1 MLPGRIEQATS
12 PAARNGHHAT
22 TVEDGEAMARNS
34 ELVRQWEILREID
47 GARNGISIPK
57 LAALR
62 GVHTRTIRR
71 DLDALGRAGFS
82 IWDDKTNGTSMW
94 KLRAKPFARLEET
107 GLGLIELCAL
117 YFSRT
122 LVDTLA
128 GAPLH
133 DDLERAFVKLE
144 RALPSGCRRFLDRL
158 PTLMKA
164 KTAGRKRRDERKLQ
178 DVLARA
184 VDASLARRRLAMR
197 YASVSS
203 ARTKDYVVEPLRL
216 VYAFGGIYLQAFV
229 PEYNEVR
236 TFSVERIRTLAVM
249 DEQFE
254 PKPMPA
260 EAFPDS
266 LGAYTG
272 KPERVEIEFS
282 AEVAEFVREREWHKS
297 QEIEERADGSIV
309 VRLNVCLDR
318 PLKQWILGFGPAA
331 RVISPEPLAAEILES
346 AEGMRA
352 RYAPRLRMLRMQAA
366 PNRRASH
373 RATLA

>member
-1 MLPGRIEQATS
+1 
-12 PAARNGHHAT
+12 
-22 TVEDGEAMARNS
+22 MARNS

-47 GARNGISIPK
+47 GARHGISIPK

-71 DLDALGRAGFS
+71 DLNALERAGFS

-122 LVDTLA
+122 LVETLA
-128 GAPLH
+128 GAPLQ

-144 RALPSGCRRFLDRL
+144 RALPPGCRRFLDRL

-164 KTAGRKRRDERKLQ
+164 KTAGRKKRDERKLQ

-203 ARTKDYVVEPLRL
+203 ARTKDYVVEPQRL
-216 VYAFGGIYLQAFV
+216 AYAFGGIYLQAFV

-272 KPERVEIEFS
+272 KPERVEIEFD
-282 AEVAEFVREREWHKS
+282 AEAAEFVKEREWHKS
-297 QEIEERADGSIV
+297 QEIEDRPDGSVV
-309 VRLNVCLDR
+309 VRLNVCLDQ
-318 PLKQWILGFGPAA
+318 PLKQWVLGFGPAA
-331 RVISPEPLAAEILES
+331 RVVSPASLATEIFECAE
-346 AEGMRA
+346 AMRA
-352 RYAPRLRMLRMQAA
+352 RYAPRRHMVRMEEA
-366 PNRRASH
+366 PQTKGEAKASPYASRVRRG
-373 RATLA
+373 